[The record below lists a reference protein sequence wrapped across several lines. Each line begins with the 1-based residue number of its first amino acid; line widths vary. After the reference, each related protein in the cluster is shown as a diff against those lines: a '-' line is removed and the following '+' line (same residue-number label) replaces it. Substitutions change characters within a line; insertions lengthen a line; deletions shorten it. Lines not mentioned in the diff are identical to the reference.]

1 MQTIRGKYNG
11 ATVDLIDEVP
21 FEDEAYVLI
30 TFLEGNLE
38 TAAARERRMS
48 KRDSI
53 RPPHFYGEDL
63 RKKMAVQYRRYTIGS
78 IMTRRLVNVPP
89 STKVASALH
98 IMRLQGI
105 TSILVEPDSDGTWG
119 IMTTRD
125 LLKQI
130 VIAERSPEEVTV
142 GDIASKPLISVP
154 PDMSLRDCSAMMME
168 QNVRRLVVEQEGKYI
183 GIISDTDIFQIVEE
197 RGWGSV
203 RSDDEHGESPE

>member
-11 ATVDLIDEVP
+11 ATIDLLDESP
-21 FEDEAYVLI
+21 FNDEAYVLV
-30 TFLEGNLE
+30 TFLDGSLE

-48 KRDSI
+48 QRDSI
-53 RPPHFYGEDL
+53 RPPHLYGEGL
-63 RKKMAVQYRRYTIGS
+63 RKQMATQYRRHTVGS

-105 TSILVEPDSDGTWG
+105 TSILVEPDSDGGECG

-130 VIAERSPEEVTV
+130 VIAERAPEDVTV
-142 GDIASKPLISVP
+142 GEIASKPLKTVN
-154 PDMSLRDCSAMMME
+154 PDMSLRECSEMMMDL
-168 QNVRRLVVEQEGKYI
+168 NLRRLVVEQDGKYV

-197 RGWGSV
+197 RGWGLL
-203 RSDDEHGESPE
+203 RADGEQSDAE